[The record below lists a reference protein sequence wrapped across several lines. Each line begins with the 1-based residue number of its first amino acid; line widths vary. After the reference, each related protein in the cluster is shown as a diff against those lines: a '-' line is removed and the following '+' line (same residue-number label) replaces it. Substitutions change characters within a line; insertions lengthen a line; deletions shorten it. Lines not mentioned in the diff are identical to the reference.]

1 MVIEGSVMEAGL
13 LEVCLTRRIAASPD
27 VVFVSW
33 TDQKQLAKWW
43 GPKGFTN
50 PVCEVDARIGGAML
64 IDMRSPDGVVYPMT
78 GRFVTIDRPHKLVF
92 VTAAID
98 CAGKPMFE
106 VLNTVIFDAA
116 RGGTEI
122 SLVARV
128 IKTASADAPR
138 HLAGMS
144 QGWCQS
150 LDRLTEFVTAL

>member
-1 MVIEGSVMEAGL
+1 MAVEEIVLEAGL
-13 LEVCLTRRIAASPD
+13 LEVCLTRRFAASPD
-27 VVFVSW
+27 VVFAAW
-33 TDQKQLAKWW
+33 IEPKHLTKWW

-50 PVCEVDARIGGAML
+50 SVSYVDARVGGGIL

-98 CAGKPMFE
+98 EHGKPMFE
-106 VLNTVIFDAA
+106 VMNTVIFNET

-122 SLVARV
+122 SLAARV
-128 IKTASADAPR
+128 IKTTVAAPQY
-138 HLAGMS
+138 LAGMS

-150 LDRLTEFVTAL
+150 LDRLAELVSNQ